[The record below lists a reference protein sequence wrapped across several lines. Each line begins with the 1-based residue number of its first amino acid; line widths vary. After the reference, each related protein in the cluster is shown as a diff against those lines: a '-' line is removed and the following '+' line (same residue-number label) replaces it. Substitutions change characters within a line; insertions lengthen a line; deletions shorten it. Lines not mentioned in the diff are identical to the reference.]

1 MPLSGKEMSFTQVHF
16 VLLSPHPLPSFM
28 KSTDL
33 YLKVSTSSRS
43 AFLSKGHTIHLFIQN
58 NQAWLEKNQEK
69 FGKKQVKFG
78 YVVYTEPEVARRL
91 LSQGHVLVGHAR
103 VAVKEMDGQPALFNN

>member
-1 MPLSGKEMSFTQVHF
+1 MGTL
-16 VLLSPHPLPSFM
+16 
-28 KSTDL
+28 
-33 YLKVSTSSRS
+33 RS

-58 NQAWLEKNQEK
+58 NQEK

>member
-1 MPLSGKEMSFTQVHF
+1 
-16 VLLSPHPLPSFM
+16 M

-33 YLKVSTSSRS
+33 YLKLFTSSRS

-78 YVVYTEPEVARRL
+78 YVV
-91 LSQGHVLVGHAR
+91 
-103 VAVKEMDGQPALFNN
+103 